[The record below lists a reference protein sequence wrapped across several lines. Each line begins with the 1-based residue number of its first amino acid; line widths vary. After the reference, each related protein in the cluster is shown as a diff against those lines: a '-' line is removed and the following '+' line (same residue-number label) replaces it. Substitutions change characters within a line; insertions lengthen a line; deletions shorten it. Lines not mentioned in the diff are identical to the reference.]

1 MQHIFLLSIDIE
13 LGKCWDWSKVPKW
26 ADVYLRK
33 DGFQELEYKLDGF
46 LMDKTPMAREPRTIL

>member
-1 MQHIFLLSIDIE
+1 M
-13 LGKCWDWSKVPKW
+13 PKW

-33 DGFQELEYKLDGF
+33 DGFQELEYKLGF